1 MLKFLLFINSLYLGL
16 GSFFS
21 FFVAPTL
28 FRVLQKEQ
36 AGTVVERVFPAYFSV
51 GLVVSLITLILGFKY
66 SKLIFGLALVNA
78 LTHALH
84 IFYVL
89 PTAHAL
95 KAIDYQAFIK
105 WHGISMG
112 MNLLSLSLTLVL
124 CILIMRR

>member
-1 MLKFLLFINSLYLGL
+1 MLKFLLFINSIYLGL

-36 AGTVVERVFPAYFSV
+36 AGVVVERVFPVYFSI
-51 GLVVSLITLILGFKY
+51 GFMVSIITLMLGFKH
-66 SKLIFGLALVNA
+66 SKLIFGLAFVNA
-78 LTHALH
+78 FTHALH

-89 PTAHAL
+89 PTAHNL
-95 KAIDYQAFIK
+95 KMVDYQAFMK

-112 MNLLSLSLTLVL
+112 MNLFSLFLTLII
-124 CILIMRR
+124 CILLMRR

>member
-21 FFVAPTL
+21 FFIAPTL
-28 FRVLQKEQ
+28 FKVLQKEQ
-36 AGTVVERVFPAYFSV
+36 AGVVVEKVFPVYFSL

-66 SKLIFGLALVNA
+66 GKLIFGLALVNA

-89 PTAHAL
+89 PTAHNL
-95 KAIDYQAFIK
+95 KMVDYQAFMK

-112 MNLLSLSLTLVL
+112 MNLLSLFLTLLICIVL
-124 CILIMRR
+124 MRK